1 MNRELVD
8 LYSDYLLSSFGAT
21 TATGLSELLEGTLS
35 HDQITRFLSQ
45 QRFDSKT
52 LWQLVKPMIR
62 AIEDDAG
69 VLIFDD
75 TIQEKPYTDE
85 NELIS
90 WHFDHSK
97 NRTVKG
103 INLLNCVYHAQG
115 VTLPVAYELI
125 TKPIVYRDEKTSRL
139 KRKSTCSKN
148 EHPRLHLR
156 GQALRRMLTIC
167 QRNRVAYRYV
177 LADSWFSAKENLHFI
192 RSDLGKHFV
201 IALKSNRTVALSYD
215 AKRQGVFS
223 RLDALNLPEHQAV
236 RGYLRG
242 LDFPVLLVRQ
252 VFTNKDGSTG
262 VLYLACSDLD
272 GDAGDII
279 AIYQKRWNVETFHKT
294 LKSHAS
300 LAKSPTRTV
309 RTQSNHC
316 FLAIYAACR
325 LTWLSVIHG
334 LGHVALRTRL
344 YLKAVRHAFDEL
356 QLLKTA

>member
-1 MNRELVD
+1 MNRDLVD

-21 TATGLSELLEGTLS
+21 TATGLSDRLEGALS

-52 LWQLVKPMIR
+52 LWQLVKPMVR
-62 AIEDDAG
+62 AIEDDEG

-75 TIQEKPYTDE
+75 TVQEKPSLALRPQQE
-85 NELIS
+85 P
-90 WHFDHSK
+90 HRQRHQP
-97 NRTVKG
+97 
-103 INLLNCVYHAQG
+103 AQLCLSRPRHHP
-115 VTLPVAYELI
+115 LPVAYELI
-125 TKPIVYRDEKTSRL
+125 TKPVVYRDAKTGRL

-148 EHPRLHLR
+148 EH
-156 GQALRRMLTIC
+156 LRRMLTVC
-167 QRNRVAYRYV
+167 QRNQLAYRYV

-192 RSDLGKHFV
+192 HQTLGKHFV
-201 IALKSNRTVALSYD
+201 IALKSNRTVALSYE
-215 AKRQGVFS
+215 AKRQGTSS
-223 RLDALNLPEHQAV
+223 RLDALNLPESQAV

-262 VLYLACSDLD
+262 VLYLACRDLER
-272 GDAGDII
+272 DAEGIVV
-279 AIYQKRWNVETFHKT
+279 IYQKRWNVETCHKT

-325 LTWLSVIHG
+325 LTWLRVTHG
-334 LGHVALRTRL
+334 LNRVALRTRL

-356 QLLKTA
+356 QLLKAA

>member
-21 TATGLSELLEGTLS
+21 TATGLSDLLEGALS
-35 HDQITRFLSQ
+35 HDQIPRFLSQ

-52 LWQLVKPMIR
+52 LWQLIKPMVR
-62 AIEDDAG
+62 AIEEDAG

-75 TIQEKPYTDE
+75 TIEEKPYTDE

-103 INLLNCVYHAQG
+103 INLLNCVYHARG
-115 VTLPVAYELI
+115 ITLPVAYELI
-125 TKPIVYRDEKTSRL
+125 GKPVVYRDEKTGAL
-139 KRKSTCSKN
+139 KRKSKLSKN
-148 EHPRLHLR
+148 EH
-156 GQALRRMLTIC
+156 LRRMLAVC
-167 QRNRVAYRYV
+167 QRNQMTYRYV
-177 LADSWFSAKENLHFI
+177 LADSWFSAKENLNFI
-192 RSDLGKHFV
+192 RHGLDKHFV
-201 IALKSNRTVALSYD
+201 IALKSNRTVALSDD
-215 AKRQGVFS
+215 AKRQGAFS
-223 RLDALNLPEHQAV
+223 RLDALNLPERRAV

-242 LDFPVLLVRQ
+242 LDFPVLVVRQ
-252 VFTNKDGSTG
+252 VFTNKDGSRG
-262 VLYLACSDLD
+262 VLYLACSDLEC
-272 GDAGDII
+272 DAEGII

-325 LTWLSVIHG
+325 LTWLSVTHG

-356 QLLKTA
+356 QLLKAA

>member
-1 MNRELVD
+1 MNKELVY
-8 LYSDYLLSSFGAT
+8 LHSDYLLSSFGAT
-21 TATGLSELLEGTLS
+21 TATGLSDLLEGALS

-52 LWQLVKPMIR
+52 LWQLVKPMVR
-62 AIEDDAG
+62 AIEDDD

-103 INLLNCVYHAQG
+103 INLLNC
-115 VTLPVAYELI
+115 
-125 TKPIVYRDEKTSRL
+125 
-139 KRKSTCSKN
+139 
-148 EHPRLHLR
+148 
-156 GQALRRMLTIC
+156 
-167 QRNRVAYRYV
+167 
-177 LADSWFSAKENLHFI
+177 

-201 IALKSNRTVALSYD
+201 IALKSNRTVALSEK
-215 AKRQGVFS
+215 AKRQGTFS
-223 RLDALNLPEHQAV
+223 RLEALNLPERQAM

-242 LDFPVLLVRQ
+242 LAFPILLVRQ
-252 VFTNKDGSTG
+252 VLTNKDGSRG

-272 GDAGDII
+272 RDAKGIVT
-279 AIYQKRWNVETFHKT
+279 IYQKRWNVETFHKT
-294 LKSHAS
+294 LKSHAA
-300 LAKSPTRTV
+300 LAKSSTRTV

-316 FLAIYAACR
+316 LLAIYAVCR
-325 LTWLSVIHG
+325 LTWLSVTHG

-356 QLLKTA
+356 QLLKAA

>member
-1 MNRELVD
+1 MNRDLVD

-21 TATGLSELLEGTLS
+21 TATGLSDLLEGSLS

-52 LWQLVKPMIR
+52 LWQLVKLMVR
-62 AIEDDAG
+62 AMEDDEG

-115 VTLPVAYELI
+115 TTLPVAYELI
-125 TKPIVYRDEKTSRL
+125 TKPVVYRDAKTDRL
-139 KRKSTCSKN
+139 KRKSACSKN
-148 EHPRLHLR
+148 EH
-156 GQALRRMLTIC
+156 LRRMLTIC
-167 QRNRVAYRYV
+167 QRNQLAYRYV

-192 RSDLGKHFV
+192 HQTLGKHFV
-201 IALKSNRTVALSYD
+201 IALKSNRTVALSYE
-215 AKRQGVFS
+215 AKRQGTFS
-223 RLDALNLPEHQAV
+223 RLDALNLPESQAV
-236 RGYLRG
+236 RAYLRG
-242 LDFPVLLVRQ
+242 LDFAVLVVRQ

-262 VLYLACSDLD
+262 VLYLACSDLER
-272 GDAGDII
+272 DAEDIV

-325 LTWLSVIHG
+325 LTWLSVTHG
-334 LGHVALRTRL
+334 LNRVALRTRL

-356 QLLKTA
+356 QLLKAA